1 MECNTNITQFLQTK
15 SKMIVIIASAMVILG
30 IFSTNEANA
39 IFFDQN
45 LRIHVDK
52 GPYSLGDYGAII
64 TDLDTGVKAKNYY
77 TDSVNSPQ
85 NIVIPGHINTYDG
98 DRLQACVMKMSTNE
112 ITCQEGTANSLY
124 GLDFYLDM
132 ANAVVVNQ

>member
-1 MECNTNITQFLQTK
+1 MIYDDDDDNIHKVYYIATSILIMEYNTNITQFLQTK

-52 GPYSLGDYGAII
+52 GPYSLGDYG
-64 TDLDTGVKAKNYY
+64 VYHY
-77 TDSVNSPQ
+77 
-85 NIVIPGHINTYDG
+85 
-98 DRLQACVMKMSTNE
+98 
-112 ITCQEGTANSLY
+112 
-124 GLDFYLDM
+124 
-132 ANAVVVNQ
+132 